1 MDLKNLEEKAVE
13 IEVEK
18 GVLKKIVKIEGSVD
32 RVSGFNEPIGI
43 SPTTPLTTIGQPIK
57 SYITGYQKKLQI
69 VLDSK
74 TSTHKISLLKFQG
87 TSPVRDGDRIKAGL
101 ILDEYFERH
110 QIGNILYL
118 GMLKQ
123 DGSFGRI
130 DYMDGYNPTHG
141 DASKLGLP

>member
-1 MDLKNLEEKAVE
+1 MSLKDLEEKAVE
-13 IEVEK
+13 IRIQ
-18 GVLKKIVKIEGSVD
+18 GDLQKIVKIEGSVD
-32 RVSGFNEPIGI
+32 RVNGFNEPIKI
-43 SPTTPLTTIGQPIK
+43 IPSPSIKQILGGSDTI
-57 SYITGYQKKLQI
+57 GYQKKLQI

-74 TSTHKISLLKFQG
+74 TSTHKISLLKFKG

-110 QIGNILYL
+110 RIGNILYL

-141 DASKLGLP
+141 DASKLRLP